1 MFLATFA
8 AKAADL
14 HSTKLTFYQKDQ
26 LIILTKLLPSQSGL
40 RLSWKLRLVTT
51 HTHAHAHTHV
61 CANTHMRAHTH
72 THTHN
77 LPPERLLY
85 KTRRKISFIDHG
97 VIVITTLIH
106 VISVYVSRN
115 LANSFWINPL
125 KIMIKTNMA
134 QWMNNHNVPG
144 MLLLPYLWYGRLS
157 EWIFSKGSSWL
168 SIAVG

>member
-8 AKAADL
+8 ARAADL
-14 HSTKLTFYQKDQ
+14 HSTKFTFYQKDE

-51 HTHAHAHTHV
+51 HTHAHAHTHA
-61 CANTHMRAHTH
+61 CTQTHTCER

-85 KTRRKISFIDHG
+85 MTRRKISFIDHG

-125 KIMIKTNMA
+125 KIMIKTNEYGP
-134 QWMNNHNVPG
+134 MN
-144 MLLLPYLWYGRLS
+144 
-157 EWIFSKGSSWL
+157 E
-168 SIAVG
+168 